1 MTTTTHDA
9 DRGTIT
15 VEPTEQ
21 LELDLGIPAE
31 QPAPPSA
38 SNPVPIGLQ
47 DLMDLGVRVEALG
60 KAMQDPT
67 TDMRELVRLSHAC
80 GLDMHIEILP
90 PTEQPADPS
99 VPATGD
105 TAGDGA

>member
-1 MTTTTHDA
+1 MTTLTPDDTGIDTPA
-9 DRGTIT
+9 TPA
-15 VEPTEQ
+15 PTEQ
-21 LELDLGIPAE
+21 LELDLGT
-31 QPAPPSA
+31 PAPPSA
-38 SNPVPIGLQ
+38 DNPVPIGLQ

-90 PTEQPADPS
+90 PNEQPADPS